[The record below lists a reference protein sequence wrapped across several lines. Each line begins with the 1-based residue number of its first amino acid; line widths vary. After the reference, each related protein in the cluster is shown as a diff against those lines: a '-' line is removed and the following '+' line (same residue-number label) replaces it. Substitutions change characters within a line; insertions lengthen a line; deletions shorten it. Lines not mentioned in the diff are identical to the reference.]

1 MLGGMAGP
9 PPPRLTFVGVV
20 GYSVAEA
27 EEAAH
32 VFEHT
37 LGLAPSGEEGVLRF
51 YDLGSGNALA
61 VDVSGATGGD
71 PPYLVFESRDLTAAA
86 EHFMQR
92 GFNVKELVWAVGS
105 GFLAR
110 SPEGHS
116 FAVIQQ
122 EDAVDE
128 GA

>member
-1 MLGGMAGP
+1 MDGP
-9 PPPRLTFVGVV
+9 KLTFVGVI
-20 GYSVAEA
+20 GYNAAEA
-27 EEAAH
+27 EEASH

-37 LGLAPSGEEGVLRF
+37 LGLEPSGEEGSLRF
-51 YDLGSGNALA
+51 YDLGAGNALA
-61 VDVSGATGGD
+61 VDVSGAAAGD
-71 PPYLVFESRDLTAAA
+71 HPYLVFAAVDLTAAA

-92 GFNVKELVWAVGS
+92 GFNVKELSWASGS

-116 FAVIQQ
+116 FAVILEEQGDQ
-122 EDAVDE
+122 G

>member
-1 MLGGMAGP
+1 MDAQK
-9 PPPRLTFVGVV
+9 LTFVGVI

-27 EEAAH
+27 EEASH

-37 LGLAPSGEEGVLRF
+37 LGLEPSGEEGSLRF
-51 YDLGSGNALA
+51 YDLGAGNAVA
-61 VDVSGATGGD
+61 VDISGASAGE
-71 PPYLVFESRDLTAAA
+71 PPYLVFAAKDLTAAA
-86 EHFMQR
+86 EQFMQR
-92 GFNVKELVWAVGS
+92 GFNVKELPWASGS

-116 FAVIQQ
+116 FAVIQEEQ
-122 EDAVDE
+122 DQNG